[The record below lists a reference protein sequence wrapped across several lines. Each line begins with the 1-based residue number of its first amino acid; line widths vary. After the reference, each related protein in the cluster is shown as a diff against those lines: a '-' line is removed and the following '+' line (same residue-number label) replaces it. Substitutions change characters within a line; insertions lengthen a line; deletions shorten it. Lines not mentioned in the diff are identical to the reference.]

1 MWEPFTV
8 FGGSSYSALD
18 PMYMIQLIQLLGPD
32 YVVWDKEATV
42 KFIRPIT
49 HQVCARF
56 LITDKLIAEIKE
68 TVAKQKEM
76 TLELPSYFEDKAG
89 KKYVEV
95 NKKLYIAD
103 KVFYREKRKR
113 KKSK

>member
-1 MWEPFTV
+1 MF
-8 FGGSSYSALD
+8 
-18 PMYMIQLIQLLGPD
+18 MIQLMQTLGSD
-32 YVVWDKEATV
+32 YVVWDKEAVV
-42 KFIRPIT
+42 KFIRPIS
-49 HQVCARF
+49 HPVCARF

-76 TLELPSYFEDKAG
+76 TLELPASFEDKSG

-95 NKKLYIAD
+95 YKKLYIAD
-103 KVFYREKRKR
+103 KAFYREKRKR